1 MRFLTW
7 GIYAVV
13 FCLPLYLVRFKVFG
27 IPTTVLEILI
37 YVLFVFW
44 LIKGFRFG
52 ELKKLLITNYSLLVA
67 IILILIGVSL
77 AAIFSSDLRTSAG
90 IWKAWFV
97 DPILFFIVLISV
109 VKNSE
114 QVKKVLYSLFFSGTA
129 VSIIVLV
136 YLILGKLD
144 PVGRL
149 QAFYTSPNYLAMYLA
164 PALII
169 GLGLLFFK
177 NPKYPFCSVARGRPY
192 NPPIIFKNN
201 DSPLKSQ
208 KQYLGFLSGIILLFV
223 ILFFAHS
230 YGAWLG
236 IVAAIGFGLFIYLF
250 KLKRKSA
257 WVILILA
264 LILIL
269 SLGYFALT
277 QRQASFDARLIIWQ
291 KAWEVFMAHPIL
303 GIGPGTFGNY
313 LQPHN
318 IFLAFLLQTGIIG
331 FIGFLLL
338 LIQFFRMGIRNRES
352 GIINI
357 ILVSIMVYILIHG
370 LTDTTYWK
378 NDLAVVFWL
387 IVGLTA
393 VLRIRKLE
401 II

>member
-1 MRFLTW
+1 M
-7 GIYAVV
+7 
-13 FCLPLYLVRFKVFG
+13 
-27 IPTTVLEILI
+27 
-37 YVLFVFW
+37 
-44 LIKGFRFG
+44 
-52 ELKKLLITNYSLLVA
+52 
-67 IILILIGVSL
+67 SL
-77 AAIFSSDLRTSAG
+77 A
-90 IWKAWFV
+90 
-97 DPILFFIVLISV
+97 
-109 VKNSE
+109 
-114 QVKKVLYSLFFSGTA
+114 
-129 VSIIVLV
+129 
-136 YLILGKLD
+136 
-144 PVGRL
+144 
-149 QAFYTSPNYLAMYLA
+149 
-164 PALII
+164 
-169 GLGLLFFK
+169 
-177 NPKYPFCSVARGRPY
+177 
-192 NPPIIFKNN
+192 
-201 DSPLKSQ
+201 
-208 KQYLGFLSGIILLFV
+208 ILLS
-223 ILFFAHS
+223 IFFTHS

-236 IVAAIGFGLFIYLF
+236 IIAAIGFGLFIYLF
-250 KLKRKSA
+250 KLKRNSA

-269 SLGYFALT
+269 FLGYFALT